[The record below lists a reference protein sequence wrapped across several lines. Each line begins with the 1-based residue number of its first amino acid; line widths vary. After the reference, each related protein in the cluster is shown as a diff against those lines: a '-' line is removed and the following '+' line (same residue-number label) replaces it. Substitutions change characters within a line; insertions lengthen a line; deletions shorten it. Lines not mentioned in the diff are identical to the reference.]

1 MNTDLKFILIAVGAT
16 IAIVIGGIFLSTKMS
31 KGTNPQS
38 VNSDLLIKADSDKIQ
53 APNQKA
59 VLVEFGD
66 FECPSC
72 GSYHSLVKQLTVDF
86 KDNLTFV
93 FRNFPLSQHANAR
106 PAAYA
111 AEAAGLQ
118 GKYWEMHNYLYENQ
132 NKWSTLAD
140 SKTFFDDYAKTLG
153 LDLKK
158 FDSDMVGN
166 VVKAKVDEDYGDG
179 TALAI
184 NSTPTFYLNGV
195 KIDYPS
201 SYDDFKKVVQN
212 AISNNPITQGTG
224 QPAFH
229 AHFDVRI
236 VVNGNAIDLT
246 QDKYQS
252 KEGAELDPNVHLH
265 DKNGKVVH
273 IHKEGVTLGELL
285 DSLKL
290 NITGRLFVNGKEV
303 TGDLRKYTPQDLDK
317 VLIVSGTMTDAQ
329 ITSQE
334 SLVSNDSC
342 IYSLKCP
349 ERGTPPPESCAGGLG
364 TGCSD

>member
-16 IAIVIGGIFLSTKMS
+16 VAIVAGGIFLSSKMG
-31 KGTNPQS
+31 KGAKSQS
-38 VNSDLLIKADSDKIQ
+38 VNANLLVSSDSDKIQ
-53 APNQKA
+53 APQEKA

-66 FECPSC
+66 FECPAC
-72 GSYHSLVKQLTVDF
+72 GTYHTLVKQLTADF
-86 KDNLTFV
+86 KDNMSFV
-93 FRNFPLSQHANAR
+93 FRNFPLSQHANAK
-106 PAAYA
+106 PSAYA

-118 GKYWEMHNYLYENQ
+118 GKYWEMHNYLFENQ
-132 NKWSTLAD
+132 DKWATLGD
-140 SKTFFDDYAKTLG
+140 PKPFFDDYAKTLG
-153 LDLKK
+153 LDMKK
-158 FDSDMVGN
+158 FDSDMAGS
-166 VVKAKVDEDYGDG
+166 VVKAKVDKDEGDG

-195 KIDYPS
+195 KIDPPS
-201 SYDDFKKVVQN
+201 SYDAFKKLVSD
-212 AISNNPITQGTG
+212 AILNNPITQGTG
-224 QPAFH
+224 EKAYH
-229 AHFDVRI
+229 THFDIRI
-236 VVNGNAIDLT
+236 VVNGKAVDLT

-290 NITGRLFVNGKEV
+290 NLTGRLFVNGKEIA
-303 TGDLRKYTPQDLDK
+303 GDLRNYAPQDLDK
-317 VLIVSGTMTDAQ
+317 VLIVTGAMTESQ
-329 ITSQE
+329 IQYQIK
-334 SLVSNDSC
+334 LVSNDSC

-349 ERGTPPPESCAGGLG
+349 ERGSPPPESCAGGLG